1 LVDQRFPRSVRL
13 RKRPDFVRIQAR
25 GRRFRTKNLVVCWS
39 PGPSAGRFGLTVS
52 RKVGNAV
59 TRNRVKRWLR
69 EAIRRNRDQVQG
81 QDVVLIALPSASRA
95 GAQVLAE
102 EVVLAMA
109 RIGRKESR

>member
-1 LVDQRFPRSVRL
+1 MPNQRFPRSVRL

-39 PGPSAGRFGLTVS
+39 EGPSAERYGLTVS

-69 EAIRRNRDQVQG
+69 EAIRRNRGTVSGVDIVF
-81 QDVVLIALPSASRA
+81 IALGSAARA
-95 GAQVLAE
+95 GAPSLDREVALAFD
-102 EVVLAMA
+102 
-109 RIGRKESR
+109 RIGRKEGR